1 MNIFDILTNFGIM
14 ETTIAMIIGLTFR
27 DMLYNLAD
35 EFLVPLLLIFFG
47 IKKTINDIKF
57 TYHGTVMHTGIILL
71 GLVRTILITFLV
83 LGLLKYII
91 YPVTEEVIYRRNE
104 SNKKIICELE
114 KLNKGTS
121 NLGTQLLEIKTE
133 VKEQVN
139 PNVLLGKQ
147 LKPHFN

>member
-27 DMLYNLAD
+27 DMIYNLAD

-47 IKKTINDIKF
+47 IKSINHINF
-57 TYHGTVMHTGIILL
+57 TYHGTTMHTGIILL

-83 LGLLKYII
+83 LGLLQYVI
-91 YPVTEEVIYRRNE
+91 YPVTEEVINRRNE
-104 SNKKIICELE
+104 NSKKIIYELE
-114 KLNKGTS
+114 KLNKGTHS
-121 NLGTQLLEIKTE
+121 LETELLKIKSE
-133 VKEQVN
+133 LKEQVN
-139 PNVLLGKQ
+139 PNIILDKQ